1 MRYIRMMLLL
11 LFMLLPLAA
20 IADDMGGFAVE
31 DAREKQDMGYIRSLF
46 QKGEYEKVI
55 AYFDKFQ
62 RDYPR
67 SPNMPEVK
75 FYLGLSL
82 MKLGDYKESLS
93 VLLAIMTAAEENPP
107 DQLYEAIGIDYLN
120 IGDYPHAEEW
130 LLKAEASNTDP
141 ANVDSALGNLYY
153 ATNDFAKAETY
164 FKKAVALNP
173 ELVEAQNNLGLI
185 YMRQKKYEDAKEH
198 FLAVL
203 KTGKKLETAYFN
215 LGLIAMLEK
224 DYYAAANNFKLLVT
238 LSPDVADYHTLYGR
252 ALEGQRKYNDALAEA
267 EAALKIDP
275 KHKGALA
282 LKSSVTKKIN
292 K

>member
-1 MRYIRMMLLL
+1 MRYIRMMILL

-20 IADDMGGFAVE
+20 IADEMGGFAVE
-31 DAREKQDMGYIRSLF
+31 DAREKQDMGTIRAYF

-82 MKLGDYKESLS
+82 MRLGDYKESLS
-93 VLLAIMTAAEENPP
+93 VLLTIASAAEDNPP
-107 DQLYEAIGIDYLN
+107 EQLYEAIGIDYLN
-120 IGDYPHAEEW
+120 LGDYPHAEEW
-130 LLKAEASNTDP
+130 LKKAETTTTDP
-141 ANVDSALGNLYY
+141 ANVDSALGNLYF
-153 ATNDFAKAETY
+153 ATNEFDKAEIY

-185 YMRQKKYEDAKEH
+185 YMRQKNYEDAKEH

-215 LGLIAMLEK
+215 LGLIAMVEK
-224 DYYAAANNFKLLVT
+224 DYYAASNNFKLLVT
-238 LSPDVADYHTLYGR
+238 ISPDLADYHALYGR
-252 ALEGQRKYNDALAEA
+252 ALEGQRKYDAALAEA

-282 LKSSVTKKIN
+282 LKQSVTKKLQ